1 MFSTKQYYDIH
12 AVAAELAENERTK
25 SNIPTNK
32 KPTCTSNLKVIN
44 GIKYNSIQWS
54 ILVCNISVIVSLYL
68 ETLETKRFPFA

>member
-1 MFSTKQYYDIH
+1 MFKQHTVFSLFNTIMFSTKQNYDIH

-44 GIKYNSIQWS
+44 GIKYNSIQ
-54 ILVCNISVIVSLYL
+54 
-68 ETLETKRFPFA
+68 